1 MRGEFG
7 REPLNFNNDKEQKV
21 FLLGEKSRFDG
32 K

>member
-1 MRGEFG
+1 LRAEIGRG
-7 REPLNFNNDKEQKV
+7 LLKSNNSKEQKV